1 MSITLATI
9 AALSIN
15 GAVQESDANA
25 ALTYMEVTFPTTM
38 RLFFTYGNMS
48 GGVFTPG
55 TQLAKVIVTV
65 NLQTSLWSS
74 SNGLSGAFSNNAVA
88 WATFLAN
95 LLAIQNTVESTIVN
109 AGVIPGTDVPW
120 TSAEF

>member
-109 AGVIPGTDVPW
+109 ASVIPGTDVPW
-120 TSAEF
+120 TSAES

>member
-9 AALSIN
+9 ATLSIN

-25 ALTYMEVTFPTTM
+25 ALMYMEVTFPTTM

-48 GGVFTPG
+48 GGIFTPG
-55 TQLAKVIVTV
+55 TQLNKVIVTV
-65 NLQTSLWSS
+65 DLQTSVWSS
-74 SNGLSGAFSNNAVA
+74 NTGLSGAFSANAVS
-88 WATFLAN
+88 WASFLN
-95 LLAIQNTVESTIVN
+95 SLLSIQNAGESV
-109 AGVIPGTDVPW
+109 AVSASVIPGTDVPW

>member
-95 LLAIQNTVESTIVN
+95 LLAIQNTVESTAVN
-109 AGVIPGTDVPW
+109 ASVIPGTDVPW

>member
-55 TQLAKVIVTV
+55 TQLAR
-65 NLQTSLWSS
+65 SL
-74 SNGLSGAFSNNAVA
+74 
-88 WATFLAN
+88 
-95 LLAIQNTVESTIVN
+95 
-109 AGVIPGTDVPW
+109 
-120 TSAEF
+120 